1 MVVVVVMV
9 CICCSVCVSARRGG
23 DGGVHARCFTCF
35 SPFPANGFGMSDLA
49 NAPSRP
55 STSVTLHTIR
65 KTPSREDN
73 SSRTRACNSVK
84 SSSAASQF
92 SLPVLVW

>member
-1 MVVVVVMV
+1 M
-9 CICCSVCVSARRGG
+9 
-23 DGGVHARCFTCF
+23 HARCFTCF

-55 STSVTLHTIR
+55 STSVTLHTMR
-65 KTPSREDN
+65 RTPSREDN

-92 SLPVLVW
+92 SLPVGVVTGLKEEM